1 MPMNAPFR
9 FNRSSRSPADPMAL
23 YPRTDAVLR
32 VEWYLVLGRYL
43 LYFAALILGLV
54 EPDTKWFPLLLP
66 IVFLGLL
73 HNFFAHWVFHTRR
86 YHLFFSPINLLLY
99 LGRLTFMVSITGA
112 GASPAA
118 PLYAL
123 VIMGVILY
131 SPHSRKAP
139 WVTTLCCATYAFVTV
154 GGVWFYGLDTL
165 HYGVYANF
173 ALMVGSGWL
182 VSMLSEL
189 LRRVEETENQHEQQ
203 LRDYSDTL
211 RAILD
216 HTAEPILVFD
226 ENEIITEANA
236 QAEAYFGVARQA
248 LNGRRFREFQFDDGL
263 LTDRMSV
270 IRHRGTWNGETLLTL
285 PDGSERPV
293 ELRVHSF
300 QSGGRRLHVALIRD
314 LTREKELEEVRRATQ
329 EQLENVNR
337 ELHRLYR
344 IRSAF
349 YVDIA
354 RRLRSPL
361 TAVNGLLAMLLD
373 EELGELTD
381 DQRKALQSCRRSI
394 RRMIELVNE
403 VFHEEETPLPL
414 LMTDPLAAPF
424 GTRSTQETPGTDK
437 SGSDQSTTDADHAI
451 F

>member
-1 MPMNAPFR
+1 MNDPFQLGI
-9 FNRSSRSPADPMAL
+9 SPQSTPEQTAL

-32 VEWYLVLGRYL
+32 LEWFLILGRYL
-43 LYFAALILGLV
+43 IYFAALILKLID
-54 EPDTKWFPLLLP
+54 PQTDWFPQLFP
-66 IVFLGLL
+66 VAVSGLL
-73 HNFFAHWVFHTRR
+73 HNLFAHWVFHTRR
-86 YHLFFSPINLLLY
+86 YHLFFSPVNLLVY
-99 LGRLTFMVSITGA
+99 LGRITFLVAITGA
-112 GASPAA
+112 GASPAT

-123 VIMGVILY
+123 VIVGGILY
-131 SPHSRKAP
+131 SPHSPRAP
-139 WVTTLCCATYAFVTV
+139 WVTTLCCALYAFLIL

-165 HYGVYANF
+165 DSGVYVNF
-173 ALMVGSGWL
+173 ALMVGTGWL
-182 VSMLSEL
+182 VSMLSGL
-189 LRRVEETENQHEQQ
+189 LRRMEETEHRHEQQ

-226 ENEIITEANA
+226 QSETITEANA
-236 QAEAYFGVARQA
+236 RAVEYFGMTRQE
-248 LNGRRFREFQFDDGL
+248 LTGRRFREFQFDDGL

-270 IRHRGTWNGETLLTL
+270 IRRRGAWNGEALLTL

-293 ELRVHSF
+293 ELRVHAF

-314 LTREKELEEVRRATQ
+314 MTREKELEEVRRAAQ

-361 TAVNGLLAMLLD
+361 TAVNGMLAMLLD
-373 EELGELTD
+373 EELGELSD
-381 DQRKALQSCRRSI
+381 DQRKALQSCRRGI
-394 RRMIELVNE
+394 QRMIELVNE
-403 VFHEEETPLPL
+403 VFHEEEPPLPL
-414 LMTDPLAAPF
+414 LMTSPASGTRQAAPTLPGDEPGEPATAENA
-424 GTRSTQETPGTDK
+424 GTGD
-437 SGSDQSTTDADHAI
+437 
-451 F
+451 